1 MKCKVCDRKAE
12 NEYCELHEK
21 AYRNIVKE
29 HEAWK
34 KASDVSWKQYL
45 NELVNNP
52 YTGVWAREVAEHL
65 MKSEEK

>member
-1 MKCKVCDRKAE
+1 MKCKVCEREAE

-21 AYRNIVKE
+21 AYRNVLRE
-29 HEAWK
+29 YDVWK

-45 NELVNNP
+45 SELVKNT

>member
-1 MKCKVCDRKAE
+1 MKCKVCESEAE

-21 AYRNIVKE
+21 AYRNVLRE
-29 HEAWK
+29 YDVWK

-45 NELVNNP
+45 SELVKNT

>member
-1 MKCKVCDRKAE
+1 MKCKVCDKKAE

-21 AYRNIVKE
+21 AHRNIVKKYDV
-29 HEAWK
+29 WK
-34 KASDVSWKQYL
+34 KASDISWKQYL
-45 NELVNNP
+45 SELVNNP

>member
-1 MKCKVCDRKAE
+1 MKCKVCDRKVE

-21 AYRNIVKE
+21 AHRNIVNKYDV
-29 HEAWK
+29 WK

-45 NELVNNP
+45 SELVNNP

>member
-1 MKCKVCDRKAE
+1 MKCKVCDREAE
-12 NEYCELHEK
+12 NEYCELHVK

-29 HEAWK
+29 YDVWK
-34 KASDVSWKQYL
+34 KASGVSWKQYL